1 MAAMLHTAHL
11 DMVAG
16 GYMHTKRHSNGR
28 AQTHARRPPRQRPRT
43 TAPQRRTCATHAFAS
58 HARPHRIRA
67 PARQVSRLM
76 HPSRR
81 TPEDNAGPPDAGG
94 GADQRPSGLAH
105 DLRDTTGRPLH
116 GPRGAGGCGWH
127 RPPSGGREECSCR
140 VTGEQSGRGLRAMR
154 PAREW
159 AAGNFARLSF
169 LRLEQSPPRQLGSG
183 PFGFSF
189 APPLL

>member
-1 MAAMLHTAHL
+1 M
-11 DMVAG
+11 
-16 GYMHTKRHSNGR
+16 
-28 AQTHARRPPRQRPRT
+28 
-43 TAPQRRTCATHAFAS
+43 
-58 HARPHRIRA
+58 
-67 PARQVSRLM
+67 
-76 HPSRR
+76 
-81 TPEDNAGPPDAGG
+81 TPEVLG
-94 GADQRPSGLAH
+94 GADGTGHLAA
-105 DLRDTTGRPLH
+105 
-116 GPRGAGGCGWH
+116 GA
-127 RPPSGGREECSCR
+127 RECSCR